1 MKRLSALAALALLAG
16 PAAAQSSP
24 ASLPS
29 EITLADVLRIV
40 ESSPRVAV
48 SAREADIARA
58 ERAAAGAL
66 PNPTLSLGRSRPAG
80 GERTMFDANSQDQAM
95 LELPVPIFGQRGARM
110 RAADFQVERAQSQ
123 LRLTLGETRRL
134 SALAFLRLLGAQ
146 ETQLARRAAAA
157 DVERIRTLVAGR
169 QASGMGSRYDAARA
183 DAEAALANLGVQRA
197 ATEVNEQAATLAGL
211 VDARGW
217 RPPPRGSPRP
227 PRHARRS
234 LARLRTERGEPPTDL
249 AANAALRAA
258 RDEAAAAE
266 ARIELARRERY
277 PVPAVQLGRAWTSGP
292 FGAANF
298 VGVTSEIPILD
309 TRRAGVDRAVAEHGA
324 ARERER
330 GVAATVQAEL
340 GKQRE
345 ALELRREA
353 LARFER
359 DVFERQSAFLEMA
372 ESAYRLGKG
381 TLFELLDARRTQL
394 EASVARVELLTAL
407 LEAELELRALAGEL

>member
-1 MKRLSALAALALLAG
+1 MKRLSALAALALLAA
-16 PAAAQSSP
+16 PAAAQSPP
-24 ASLPS
+24 APLPS

-169 QASGMGSRYDAARA
+169 QASGMASRYDAARA

-217 RPPPRGSPRP
+217 RPRARGS
-227 PRHARRS
+227 
-234 LARLRTERGEPPTDL
+234 LAQLRTELGEPPTDL

-258 RDEAAAAE
+258 RDETAAAE

>member
-1 MKRLSALAALALLAG
+1 MRRLSALAALALLAAPAAVHPP
-16 PAAAQSSP
+16 PAAAQPPP
-24 ASLPS
+24 APLPS

-123 LRLTLGETRRL
+123 VRLTLGETRRL

-169 QASGMGSRYDAARA
+169 QGSGMGSRYDVARV
-183 DAEAALANLGVQRA
+183 DAEAALANLAVQRA
-197 ATEVNEQAATLAGL
+197 ATDVNEQAATLAAL

-217 RPPPRGSPRP
+217 RPRARGSPAELRP
-227 PRHARRS
+227 G
-234 LARLRTERGEPPTDL
+234 RGDPPSDL
-249 AANAALRAA
+249 AATPALRAA
-258 RDEAAAAE
+258 RDETAAAE

-277 PVPAVQLGRAWTSGP
+277 PVPAVQLGRAW
-292 FGAANF
+292 
-298 VGVTSEIPILD
+298 
-309 TRRAGVDRAVAEHGA
+309 
-324 ARERER
+324 
-330 GVAATVQAEL
+330 
-340 GKQRE
+340 
-345 ALELRREA
+345 
-353 LARFER
+353 
-359 DVFERQSAFLEMA
+359 
-372 ESAYRLGKG
+372 
-381 TLFELLDARRTQL
+381 
-394 EASVARVELLTAL
+394 
-407 LEAELELRALAGEL
+407 

>member
-1 MKRLSALAALALLAG
+1 MRRLSALAGLAFAAL
-16 PAAAQSSP
+16 PVAAQ
-24 ASLPS
+24 LPP
-29 EITLADVLRIV
+29 EVTLPDVLRIV

-48 SAREADIARA
+48 SAREADTARA

-66 PNPTLSLGRSRPAG
+66 PNPTLSFGRSRPSG
-80 GERTMFDANSQDQAM
+80 GERTIFDANAQDQA
-95 LELPVPIFGQRGARM
+95 LVELPVPIFGQRGARM
-110 RAADFQVERAQSQ
+110 RAADLQIERAQSQ
-123 LRLTLGETRRL
+123 LRLTLAETRRL
-134 SALAFLRLLGAQ
+134 AALAFLRLLGAQ
-146 ETQLARRAAAA
+146 ETQLARRTAAA

-169 QASGMGSRYDAARA
+169 QASGMASRYDVARV
-183 DAEAALANLGVQRA
+183 DAEAALANLAVQRA
-197 ATEVNEQAATLAGL
+197 ATDVNEQAAALAAL

-217 RPPPRGSPRP
+217 RPRAAG
-227 PRHARRS
+227 S
-234 LARLRTERGEPPTDL
+234 LAQVRAELGTPPSDL
-249 AANAALRAA
+249 AANPALRAA
-258 RDEAAAAE
+258 HDETAAAE
-266 ARIELARRERY
+266 ARIDLAQRERY
-277 PVPAVQLGRAWTSGP
+277 PVPAVQLGRTWTTGP

-298 VGVTSEIPILD
+298 VGLTSEIPILD

-340 GKQRE
+340 AKQRE

-359 DVFERQSAFLEMA
+359 DVSERQSAFLEMA

-407 LEAELELRALAGEL
+407 LEAEIELRALAGEL